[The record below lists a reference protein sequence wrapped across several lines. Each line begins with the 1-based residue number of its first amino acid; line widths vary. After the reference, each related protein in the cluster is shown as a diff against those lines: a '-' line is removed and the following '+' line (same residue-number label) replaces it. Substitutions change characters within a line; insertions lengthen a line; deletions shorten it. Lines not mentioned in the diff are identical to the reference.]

1 MKKEISSKIAICI
14 ADHDGKILSQ
24 NEACTSL
31 CPTPEGAICKF
42 LSTSSAHSPEH
53 QVNHSGNEG
62 MVFHKCHTV
71 GDMPADVVT
80 INDGTTLT
88 TLFYP
93 LSDHIHK
100 QISLLKEYGLS
111 KRELEVAYLM
121 LNGRSNDRI
130 AKELFISKPTLKTHI
145 NSIYKK
151 IPQNK
156 IHILKTR

>member
-1 MKKEISSKIAICI
+1 MNKEISNKIAICI

-31 CPTPEGAICKF
+31 CPIPEGTICKF
-42 LSTSSAHSPEH
+42 LSINSTQSSD
-53 QVNHSGNEG
+53 NEG
-62 MVFHKCHTV
+62 MVFRKCHTV
-71 GDMPADVVT
+71 GDMPVDVVT

-121 LNGRSNDRI
+121 LNGRSNDSI

-156 IHILKTR
+156 IHILKIR

>member
-1 MKKEISSKIAICI
+1 MKKEISSKIAICV

-24 NEACTSL
+24 NKACSTL
-31 CPTPEGAICKF
+31 CPIEEGTICKF
-42 LSTSSAHSPEH
+42 LFPNSPHSPDQQISH
-53 QVNHSGNEG
+53 ADTEG
-62 MVFHKCHTV
+62 MIFRKCHTV
-71 GDMPADVVT
+71 GSMPVDVVT

-93 LSDHIHK
+93 LTDHIQK
-100 QISLLKEYGLS
+100 QITHLKEYGLS

-121 LNGRSNDRI
+121 LNGRSNETI

-156 IHILKTR
+156 IHILKAR